1 MRILIRPIVTRLL
14 VEKTEI
20 GEKGFGVGTKEDAG
34 DSLFRWFALFRVIIR
49 SDLTKFL
56 DLYDH
61 APCGWGNAW
70 LMSRSL

>member
-1 MRILIRPIVTRLL
+1 
-14 VEKTEI
+14 
-20 GEKGFGVGTKEDAG
+20 
-34 DSLFRWFALFRVIIR
+34 
-49 SDLTKFL
+49 LTKFL